1 MCTSQTTEDFF
12 LFEMTVENVKANKS
26 NLQQAVVLKV
36 RTVNKYLPILIG
48 SVEANEISLKVLGQK
63 TAPTYDTRLDRLDDT
78 RLERK
83 IARVVVSE
91 MQGKMLLAKVLWP
104 ASAWTCKWYR
114 RG

>member
-48 SVEANEISLKVLGQK
+48 SVEANETSLKVLGQK
-63 TAPTYDTRLDRLDDT
+63 KLPRLMTHDLIDSVIRDL
-78 RLERK
+78 
-83 IARVVVSE
+83 S
-91 MQGKMLLAKVLWP
+91 GKLPGSW
-104 ASAWTCKWYR
+104 
-114 RG
+114 